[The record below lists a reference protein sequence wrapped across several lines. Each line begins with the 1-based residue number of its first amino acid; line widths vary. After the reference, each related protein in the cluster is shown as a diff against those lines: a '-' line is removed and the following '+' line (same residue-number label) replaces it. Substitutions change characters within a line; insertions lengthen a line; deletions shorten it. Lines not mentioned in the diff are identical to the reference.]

1 MKGAT
6 AVSSATVLAHRL
18 PIQLILVS
26 VRIQQLYSYSWS
38 DKFVLH
44 PHPGI
49 VLHVA
54 ELPSTQQL
62 DVLKLA
68 PQTAELQHRLQEA
81 EYQKQQAE
89 LEREATVQEMKA
101 RQNFKVQ
108 LHAQLGKL

>member
-1 MKGAT
+1 M
-6 AVSSATVLAHRL
+6 SSATVLAHRL

-68 PQTAELQHRLQEA
+68 PQTAELEQVEA
-81 EYQKQQAE
+81 LSRSLCGSDKPKVSLCMGEVLV
-89 LEREATVQEMKA
+89 LECYV
-101 RQNFKVQ
+101 
-108 LHAQLGKL
+108 